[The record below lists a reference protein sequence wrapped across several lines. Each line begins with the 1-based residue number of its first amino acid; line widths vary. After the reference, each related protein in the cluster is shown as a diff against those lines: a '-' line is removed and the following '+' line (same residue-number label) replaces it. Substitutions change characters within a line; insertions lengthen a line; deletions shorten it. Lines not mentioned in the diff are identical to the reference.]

1 MKNIG
6 IDIKKLHSNNSYLI
20 GYGYEY
26 IAAYDTEKECNDR
39 INSLKNLE
47 LFLAVYCSN
56 NSLKLIDFIMDLKD
70 NDFKLI
76 TKNISDINNIQYL
89 YNLRLLYKIKYN
101 LLKA

>member
-1 MKNIG
+1 MENIG
-6 IDIKKLHSNNSYLI
+6 IEIKKLYSNNSYLI
-20 GYGYEY
+20 GYDYEY

-39 INSLKNLE
+39 INSIKNLE

>member
-1 MKNIG
+1 
-6 IDIKKLHSNNSYLI
+6 
-20 GYGYEY
+20 
-26 IAAYDTEKECNDR
+26 
-39 INSLKNLE
+39 
-47 LFLAVYCSN
+47 
-56 NSLKLIDFIMDLKD
+56 MDLKD